1 MKRFFALFPS
11 VNWFSNVHFVLLWH
25 RKAATSFV
33 RLAEHPYV
41 LHLQMSVGIW
51 LPLINQCLADNIEP
65 YWTPFYLNSW
75 WRNSFMLHR
84 ISGDKTQRAQ
94 VGPLLSSLY
103 SSKCGLH
110 LPQGLKGDRSPPGV
124 DVNEDGR
131 SFAGLR
137 SEAVIGFEW
146 WDKTSP
152 SKRDSLRHLSSL
164 RVSVMETKQMKH
176 RCHSHH
182 FLSHQRLQ
190 TCSISDASQT
200 EIKWMD

>member
-1 MKRFFALFPS
+1 MWRVFFALFPS
-11 VNWFSNVHFVLLWH
+11 VNWFSNVHFALLWH
-25 RKAATSFV
+25 RKAPTSF
-33 RLAEHPYV
+33 V

-51 LPLINQCLADNIEP
+51 LPLINQCLADKIEP

-75 WRNSFMLHR
+75 WRNSFILQW
-84 ISGDKTQRAQ
+84 ISGDKTQVAQ
-94 VGPLLSSLY
+94 LPSPLLSSLY
-103 SSKCGLH
+103 STKCGLH
-110 LPQGLKGDRSPPGV
+110 LPQGLKGGRSPPGV

-131 SFAGLR
+131 SFAGLH

-146 WDKTSP
+146 WDTTSP

-182 FLSHQRLQ
+182 FLS
-190 TCSISDASQT
+190 TNMSN
-200 EIKWMD
+200 